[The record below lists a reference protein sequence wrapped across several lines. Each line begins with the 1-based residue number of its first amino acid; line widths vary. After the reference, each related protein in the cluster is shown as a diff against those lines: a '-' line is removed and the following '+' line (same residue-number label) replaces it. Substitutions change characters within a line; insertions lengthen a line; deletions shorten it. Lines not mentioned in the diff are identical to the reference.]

1 MITGNT
7 SSKLLIKCDQHHSKQ
22 LRNFIYSFHTKDE
35 SLKPTNNGHRTMSNK
50 FILAVFIIL
59 MSGLI
64 ALGLQSN
71 PAQIKCEELNQNKP
85 ELLKLCPTL
94 GN

>member
-1 MITGNT
+1 
-7 SSKLLIKCDQHHSKQ
+7 
-22 LRNFIYSFHTKDE
+22 
-35 SLKPTNNGHRTMSNK
+35 MSNK
-50 FILAVFIIL
+50 FILAVFIFL
-59 MSGLI
+59 MSGLL

-71 PAQIKCEELNQNKP
+71 TAQSDCEELNKNNP

>member
-1 MITGNT
+1 MINITASNHKT
-7 SSKLLIKCDQHHSKQ
+7 LYTL
-22 LRNFIYSFHTKDE
+22 FI
-35 SLKPTNNGHRTMSNK
+35 PTNNGHKTMSNK
-50 FILAVFIIL
+50 FILAVFIFL
-59 MSGLI
+59 MSGLL
-64 ALGLQSN
+64 ALGLQAN

>member
-1 MITGNT
+1 
-7 SSKLLIKCDQHHSKQ
+7 
-22 LRNFIYSFHTKDE
+22 
-35 SLKPTNNGHRTMSNK
+35 MSNK
-50 FILAVFIIL
+50 FILAVFIFL

-71 PAQIKCEELNQNKP
+71 PAQTKCEKLNQNKP